1 MSETRGQ
8 PESQPKLEQTNLDHM
23 SETRGQPESQ
33 PKLEQTNLDRMSET
47 RGQPEPQPKLE
58 PEPEPKL
65 EPEPVPEPET
75 VQPADMV
82 DAQINAIQML
92 RLLKQE
98 IGSLKQ
104 DVFQVK
110 VVQVAATTKYE
121 QLAEQVRGESKR
133 LGQGREL
140 VTDSADGEA
149 LEVIATELEDTT
161 FKLHETIGKEQE
173 TRERLDALETMMQE
187 SSKEQETR
195 ERLDALQTM
204 MQESSKEQET
214 RERLDALETMM
225 QESSKEQ
232 ETCERLDALE
242 TMMQE
247 SSKEQETC
255 ERLDALETMIEETA
269 GVSFVTDA
277 EVKSLRSHIIQDAE
291 VRRRTLIARTVQQ
304 AQRYSALQTK
314 RDTMGAWR
322 RRVSRKL
329 RTQRVRAKGLQL
341 MEHHSIRKLF
351 LPWLSA
357 ARQDRHDRRE
367 VADEAQRLSIDAT
380 KTQVHALSER
390 MRRGSAISEDQVA
403 KMAQDIDSIA
413 VAEEAKRQAENAR
426 RAQDKQLRLQRM
438 QRKAIARMEQL
449 SVANAFTP
457 WLVAARSLRSRQHH
471 EVIETLAEKIALL
484 HASMPRRGHPAQ
496 VAAATE
502 RAKHA
507 ACEVHMGH
515 NFRAWLSAARSLQ
528 CRQTREEVEALQE
541 ELALQVAHNAE
552 KHGEL
557 CLAMETLEDE
567 SGQIVEL
574 ATREPEVPLPNEVQ
588 QLMVEMAQM
597 KQDHETEVPLP
608 NEVQQLMVEMA
619 QMKQDRETEM
629 ATMNDVMHA
638 LGEKLDGLQI
648 EQAALQKKREDAEQA
663 ALQNLDRLAEVAAE
677 AKQASQLESSSSDD
691 GGAPPQ
697 DDEDSDEASS
707 PKLTLATLHAEMV
720 AMNQELQR
728 QHQDAAA
735 QRQVEMAT
743 MNDALQAL
751 DEQSSSTVTQLRQT
765 VDALAAQQEAPGG
778 PRRTDSLNSE
788 ASADGGEMV
797 EQITQE
803 LHQLRHLSFDA
814 VQQKE
819 ASAEQA
825 EQLMVELEQLRRVS
839 HEADQTYAVP
849 VLCLP
854 RV

>member
-1 MSETRGQ
+1 
-8 PESQPKLEQTNLDHM
+8 
-23 SETRGQPESQ
+23 
-33 PKLEQTNLDRMSET
+33 
-47 RGQPEPQPKLE
+47 
-58 PEPEPKL
+58 
-65 EPEPVPEPET
+65 
-75 VQPADMV
+75 
-82 DAQINAIQML
+82 
-92 RLLKQE
+92 
-98 IGSLKQ
+98 
-104 DVFQVK
+104 
-110 VVQVAATTKYE
+110 
-121 QLAEQVRGESKR
+121 
-133 LGQGREL
+133 
-140 VTDSADGEA
+140 
-149 LEVIATELEDTT
+149 
-161 FKLHETIGKEQE
+161 
-173 TRERLDALETMMQE
+173 
-187 SSKEQETR
+187 
-195 ERLDALQTM
+195 
-204 MQESSKEQET
+204 
-214 RERLDALETMM
+214 
-225 QESSKEQ
+225 
-232 ETCERLDALE
+232 
-242 TMMQE
+242 
-247 SSKEQETC
+247 
-255 ERLDALETMIEETA
+255 
-269 GVSFVTDA
+269 
-277 EVKSLRSHIIQDAE
+277 
-291 VRRRTLIARTVQQ
+291 
-304 AQRYSALQTK
+304 
-314 RDTMGAWR
+314 MGAWR

-597 KQDHETEVPLP
+597 KQD
-608 NEVQQLMVEMA
+608 
-619 QMKQDRETEM
+619 RETEM